1 MKIKAWKGGRSER
14 IYARMTKEAKAKL
27 LARVKAEG
35 YKSLG
40 DWLKAQV
47 ETQLTPRA
55 LDKGQICPTCNGLKY
70 IPALKSQ
77 PDKQC
82 PQCKGVGQI

>member
-1 MKIKAWKGGRSER
+1 MRKITSWKGGRSER

-40 DWLKAQV
+40 DWLEAQALAKPNKA
-47 ETQLTPRA
+47 
-55 LDKGQICPTCNGLKY
+55 
-70 IPALKSQ
+70 
-77 PDKQC
+77 
-82 PQCKGVGQI
+82 

>member
-1 MKIKAWKGGRSER
+1 MNTKRTIKPHKGGRDDR

-40 DWLKAQV
+40 DWLEAQAMAKPNIA
-47 ETQLTPRA
+47 LPDALRA
-55 LDKGQICPTCNGLKY
+55 A
-70 IPALKSQ
+70 ALFGRVTTAKRR
-77 PDKQC
+77 
-82 PQCKGVGQI
+82 

>member
-40 DWLKAQV
+40 DWLEAQV
-47 ETQLTPRA
+47 SGLTKRE
-55 LDKGQICPTCNGLKY
+55 
-70 IPALKSQ
+70 
-77 PDKQC
+77 PDKN
-82 PQCKGVGQI
+82 

>member
-40 DWLKAQV
+40 DWLEAQALAKPNKAC
-47 ETQLTPRA
+47 T
-55 LDKGQICPTCNGLKY
+55 
-70 IPALKSQ
+70 
-77 PDKQC
+77 
-82 PQCKGVGQI
+82 

>member
-1 MKIKAWKGGRSER
+1 MKIKAWKGGRNER
-14 IYARMTKEAKAKL
+14 VYARMTKEAKAKL

-40 DWLKAQV
+40 DWLEAQA

-55 LDKGQICPTCNGLKY
+55 LDECPSCDGEGTGFSEGESWTCSVCDGTG
-70 IPALKSQ
+70 IRQ
-77 PDKQC
+77 
-82 PQCKGVGQI
+82 

>member
-14 IYARMTKEAKAKL
+14 VYARMTKEAKAKL

-40 DWLKAQV
+40 DWLEAQ
-47 ETQLTPRA
+47 A
-55 LDKGQICPTCNGLKY
+55 MKGSYGKNI
-70 IPALKSQ
+70 SS
-77 PDKQC
+77 
-82 PQCKGVGQI
+82 

>member
-1 MKIKAWKGGRSER
+1 MPYKITAWKGGRSER

-40 DWLKAQV
+40 DWLEAQAMAKPNNCV
-47 ETQLTPRA
+47 N
-55 LDKGQICPTCNGLKY
+55 PTKTTGR
-70 IPALKSQ
+70 
-77 PDKQC
+77 
-82 PQCKGVGQI
+82 